1 MEFVHFVILN
11 GQGDT
16 MVHLI
21 SQETLDWINSD
32 IPAFPP
38 GKHGVEDVNVPEAIK
53 AYRSENGETEPFKV
67 SSGSPYNDR
76 MLACPLNMFDDI
88 EVPSHWG
95 ASVLSMVAIA
105 EAVQIAGYEV
115 GESLEGHIY

>member
-1 MEFVHFVILN
+1 MEFVHFLVL
-11 GQGDT
+11 GGMGDT

-21 SQETLDWINSD
+21 NQETLDWINSD

-38 GKHGVEDVNVPEAIK
+38 GKYSVEDVGVPEPIK
-53 AYRSENGETEPFKV
+53 ARRVENGDGPFKV

-76 MLACPLNMFDDI
+76 MLACPLNMFDNI
-88 EVPSHWG
+88 EIPCHWDG
-95 ASVLSMVAIA
+95 GVRNMVAIA